1 MNSSLPDK
9 LLAQDRRR
17 IDALARKIKTRAQSG
32 QPVERLERTLEQLKQ
47 EAQARAKKRADIK
60 LKISYPDNLPIS
72 GKRDEIR
79 QLIEKNPV
87 VIICGTTGSGKT
99 TQLPKM
105 VLDAGLGKTGRIGIT
120 QPRRLAATG
129 MARRVAEEMQTPYG
143 KGVGCQVRFDDQTS
157 DETIVKFMTDGILLA
172 ETQRDRLLT
181 QYDCLIIDEA
191 HERSLNIDFLLGYLK
206 TILPR
211 RPDLKVII
219 SSATLDAEG
228 FAAFFDDAPVIGVEG
243 RTFPIEDQFLPPRQ
257 DEETPDHIARAV
269 RSISEYDDEGDILVF
284 LPGEREI
291 RDAAKKLEGQKWPGT
306 EILQLFGRLSMG
318 EQQRVF
324 KPGGRRRI
332 ILSTNVAETS
342 ITIPGIHYVIDTG
355 QVRLSRYNP
364 RTQVQRLQIEQVSQ
378 AAARQRRGRCGRI
391 TDGICVHLYDEETLE
406 NSAAYTDP
414 EIRRTSL
421 AGVILQMDLL
431 RLPPVEEFP
440 FIDPPQPS
448 LINEGYKALF
458 DIGAIDEQRQLT
470 RMGRDIT
477 AFQLDP
483 HLARMIIQAHKE
495 GALNE
500 MLTLT
505 AFLSIQDVRER
516 PAEKADA
523 ADLAHRQWADP
534 TSDFLTIL
542 NLWNF
547 IQQEKSSGT
556 SNTRLRRLC
565 QKNFINYRRVQEW
578 INLRRELQQTV
589 NELGWKKPLA
599 KPQSR
604 KESSAPSRLE
614 RVERASERQPAIHPD
629 LIHRSLLS
637 GLPANIGV
645 KSESAEFTGARD
657 RRFFLFPGSALFKN
671 PPEWVMTFALVETT
685 RLYARTVGAIDPVWV
700 SQVAPHLC
708 KKVYHRPYW
717 KADKGFV
724 YAEESIMSGGLR
736 LVDGRRVHFGP
747 INPPAAREIFIRDAM
762 VPGNLNT
769 RGGWLKLHRQMLD
782 SIRED
787 EEKLRRPGA
796 LLDEEAIFR
805 HFDRVLPPDVYS
817 VQTLEKW
824 IRRTKARIAMRREEA
839 LFPQLDKLNPKDFP
853 ERISFGGQSFPLHYT
868 FEPGDELDGVAVL
881 CPSDKLNLIP
891 EGATDWLVPG
901 RLVEKVAALLR
912 TLPKNLRMRLPSIEQ
927 TAKSFDHT
935 CASVISRPLTQV
947 LAEFLQKNYSM
958 PVDATDF
965 QPSELPDDLQMKIV
979 ETNGEEI
986 VGIHSTIS
994 DEHRRSLHRTG
1005 VEAAFAK
1012 WERPPRKGWPDDE
1025 LSEQVTA
1032 EGPEQTPGWPAL
1044 YAENRNIGICVCL
1057 SEIEAR
1063 CTHRAG
1069 LVQLFRTAHADQV
1082 KYVEKRIPLNPFL
1095 QITLAA
1101 IDEHFAADLI
1111 DIAIADVLG
1120 EDIRDE
1126 ATFKERAAEARGE
1139 LYDAVAGFADELEG
1153 LLEQRQKIVDQLDA
1167 LPEEARDDIDLQ
1179 LGWLFRPGFLKTEN
1193 LFGRLPRY
1201 LRAMRT
1207 RIERISNNPAA
1218 DKSKMAEIEP
1228 FQNRLAELLLATDDL
1243 TRAYELN
1250 ELAMML
1256 EEFRINR
1263 FAPEIGTDGKISAK
1277 RLAEA
1282 FEAFEE

>member
-1 MNSSLPDK
+1 MNQNPPDN
-9 LLAQDRRR
+9 LLEQDRRR
-17 IDALARKIKTRAQSG
+17 INSLARTIQSRAQSG
-32 QPVERLERTLEQLKQ
+32 QPIDRMEQDLQRLKA
-47 EAQARAKKRADIK
+47 EAQARAEKRAAVT
-60 LKISYPDNLPIS
+60 LKISYPKNLPIS
-72 GKRDEIR
+72 GRHEDIST
-79 QLIEKNPV
+79 LIKNNPV

-105 VLDAGLGKTGRIGIT
+105 VLDAGLGKTGRIGVT

-129 MARRVAEEMQTPYG
+129 MARRVAEEMNTPYG
-143 KGVGCQVRFDDQTS
+143 KGVGCQVRFDDNTC

-181 QYDCLIIDEA
+181 QYDCIIIDEA

-206 TILPR
+206 TILKR
-211 RPDLKVII
+211 RPELKIII
-219 SSATLDAEG
+219 SSATLDAES

-243 RTFPIEDQFLPPRQ
+243 RTFPIEDQFLPPRL
-257 DEETPDHIARAV
+257 DEDTPDHIARAV

-291 RDAAKKLEGQKWPGT
+291 RDAANKLEGQKWPGT
-306 EILQLFGRLSMG
+306 EILPLFGRLSIG

-324 KPGGRRRI
+324 KTGGRRRI

-364 RTQVQRLQIEQVSQ
+364 RTQVQSLQVEQVSQ
-378 AAARQRRGRCGRI
+378 AAASQRRGRCGRI

-421 AGVILQMDLL
+421 AGVILQMDVL
-431 RLPPVEEFP
+431 RLPSIEEFP
-440 FIDPPQPS
+440 FLDPPQSS
-448 LINEGYKALF
+448 LINEGYKALY
-458 DIGAIDEQRQLT
+458 DIGAIDEQRRLT
-470 RMGRDIT
+470 PMGRDIT
-477 AFQLDP
+477 AFPIDP
-483 HLARMIIQAHKE
+483 HLARMILQAHKE

-500 MLTLT
+500 VLTLV

-523 ADLAHRQWADP
+523 ADLAHKQWADP
-534 TSDFLTIL
+534 TSDFLAIL

-547 IQQEKSSGT
+547 LQGEKESGT
-556 SNTRLRRLC
+556 SNSKLRRLC

-578 INLRRELQQTV
+578 INLRRELEQTV
-589 NELGWKKPLA
+589 RTLGWKLETRNSNRA
-599 KPQSR
+599 KVELGSANAGQRSG
-604 KESSAPSRLE
+604 KLESVHS
-614 RVERASERQPAIHPD
+614 D
-629 LIHRSLLS
+629 LVHRSLLA

-645 KSESAEFTGARD
+645 KGETAEFIGARD
-657 RRFFLFPGSALFKN
+657 RRFFIFPGSALFKK
-671 PPEWVMTFALVETT
+671 PPEWVMTFALVDTT
-685 RLYARTVGAIDPVWV
+685 RLYARTVAAIDPVWV

-708 KKVYHRPYW
+708 KKVYHRPHW
-717 KADKGFV
+717 NEKNGFV
-724 YAEESIMSGGLR
+724 YAEESIMSGGLQ

-747 INPPAAREIFIRDAM
+747 INPPEAREIFIRDAM
-762 VPGNLNT
+762 VPGNLTT
-769 RGGWLKLHRQMLD
+769 RGGWLKLHRDMLD
-782 SIRED
+782 SIHED

-817 VQTLEKW
+817 VQTLEEW
-824 IRRTKARIAMRREEA
+824 IRKTKARIAMRREDA
-839 LFPQLDKLNPKDFP
+839 LFPQFDKLDPNDFP
-853 ERISFGGQSFPLHYT
+853 ERIFFGEHSFPLHYT
-868 FEPGDELDGVAVL
+868 FEPGDELDGIAVL

-901 RLVEKVAALLR
+901 RLEEKVAALLR
-912 TLPKNLRMRLPSIEQ
+912 TLPKKLRIRLPSIEQ
-927 TAKSFDHT
+927 AAKSFDHT
-935 CASVISRPLTQV
+935 CASVISRPLTEV
-947 LAEFLQKNYSM
+947 LAEYLQKNYSM
-958 PVDATDF
+958 PVDADDF
-965 QPSELPDDLQMKIV
+965 QPLELPDDLQMKIV
-979 ETNGEEI
+979 ETDGEQI

-1012 WERPPRKGWPDDE
+1012 WETPPKNGWPDGE
-1025 LSEQVTA
+1025 LPEQVVA

-1044 YAENRNIGICVCL
+1044 YAENGKVGIGVFL

-1063 CTHRAG
+1063 NRHRAG
-1069 LVQLFRTAHADQV
+1069 LAQLFRNAQADQV
-1082 KYVEKRIPLNPFL
+1082 KYVEKRLPLNPML
-1095 QITLAA
+1095 QLTLNA
-1101 IDEHFAADLI
+1101 IDEHFATDLM
-1111 DIAIADVLG
+1111 DIAIAEALG
-1120 EDIRDE
+1120 EEIRDE
-1126 ATFKERAAEARGE
+1126 ATFKARVPEARGE
-1139 LYDAVAGFADELEG
+1139 LYDAVAGFADELEQ
-1153 LLEQRQKIVDQLDA
+1153 LLEKRQAVVELLDA

-1201 LRAMRT
+1201 LRALRT
-1207 RIERISNNPAA
+1207 RIERIGNNPAA
-1218 DKSKMAEIEP
+1218 DKSKMAEVEP
-1228 FQNRLAELLLATDDL
+1228 FQNRMAELLLASDNL
-1243 TRAYELN
+1243 AHAYELN

-1256 EEFRINR
+1256 EEFRISR
-1263 FAPEIGTDGKISAK
+1263 FAPEVGTDGKISAK
-1277 RLAEA
+1277 RLETA
-1282 FEAFEE
+1282 FADFEK